1 MQVSKNGITIIYEE
15 NQIKEVKRCLDFLR
29 RNTFLT
35 NNLNIKSNIHIY
47 VEDFY
52 DLVDVMI
59 SDVIK
64 YSEIDKMIDDKDF
77 LKILHLSL
85 LLNDFPP
92 DTEPLF
98 KLDMFYTPDT
108 INFLLAT
115 KYYNLDVKKI
125 IEHLDKKKNSTKLFA
140 WLKNTSRY
148 DTYNYLLDFSANC
161 LEKSDSV
168 FYDNFEYFLTV
179 MQEESENY
187 QKLKYYYG
195 ESRENLKLEK
205 LSGEEFNSL
214 FNNYLTYIKVPDEWR
229 DNYEMLKEEKRIVF
243 KYNEGVETGAYYKRD
258 KNSKGIIYVESDCT
272 TKMFLTFVHE
282 FIHYIT
288 LRKNE
293 PLTHMKDFPS
303 IYYEDIAAEFLVANG
318 YSDDIIKDIIIRRN
332 NGNLFVYNKY
342 LPLLLDINKY
352 KNNGPLSREDIDK
365 KACDNKIEKLFSTS
379 QGNLSKYNYLTGTM
393 LANQVLASNRTDKK
407 EKMIDITENLDSYNA
422 IDIMNYFNTEK
433 KLIKK

>member
-1 MQVSKNGITIIYEE
+1 MQVTKNGITIIYEE

-35 NNLNIKSNIHIY
+35 NNLNIKSNIHIC

-108 INFLLAT
+108 INFLLAA

-125 IEHLDKKKNSTKLFA
+125 TEHLDKKKNSTKLFA

-168 FYDNFEYFLTV
+168 FFDNF
-179 MQEESENY
+179 
-187 QKLKYYYG
+187 
-195 ESRENLKLEK
+195 
-205 LSGEEFNSL
+205 
-214 FNNYLTYIKVPDEWR
+214 
-229 DNYEMLKEEKRIVF
+229 
-243 KYNEGVETGAYYKRD
+243 
-258 KNSKGIIYVESDCT
+258 
-272 TKMFLTFVHE
+272 
-282 FIHYIT
+282 
-288 LRKNE
+288 
-293 PLTHMKDFPS
+293 
-303 IYYEDIAAEFLVANG
+303 
-318 YSDDIIKDIIIRRN
+318 
-332 NGNLFVYNKY
+332 
-342 LPLLLDINKY
+342 
-352 KNNGPLSREDIDK
+352 
-365 KACDNKIEKLFSTS
+365 
-379 QGNLSKYNYLTGTM
+379 
-393 LANQVLASNRTDKK
+393 
-407 EKMIDITENLDSYNA
+407 
-422 IDIMNYFNTEK
+422 
-433 KLIKK
+433 

>member
-1 MQVSKNGITIIYEE
+1 MQVTKNGITIIYEE
-15 NQIKEVKRCLDFLR
+15 NQIKEVKRCLDFLK

-35 NNLNIKSNIHIY
+35 KNFNLKTNVHIDI
-47 VEDFY
+47 EDFY
-52 DLVDVMI
+52 NLVDVMI
-59 SDVIK
+59 SDMIK
-64 YSEIDKMIDDKDF
+64 YSQIDKMINDEDF

-85 LLNDFPP
+85 LSNGFSTDIK
-92 DTEPLF
+92 PLF
-98 KLDMFYTPDT
+98 ELDNPYSVDT
-108 INFLLAT
+108 INFLLAS
-115 KYYNLDVKKI
+115 KYYKLDVKKI
-125 IEHLDKKKNSTKLFA
+125 IKYLDNKKNSTKLFA
-140 WLKNTSRY
+140 WLKETSRY
-148 DTYNYLLDFSANC
+148 DTYNYLLDFGANY
-161 LEKSDSV
+161 LEKSDFE
-168 FYDNFEYFLTV
+168 FYDNLEYFLDN
-179 MQEESENY
+179 MQEESKNY
-187 QKLKYYYG
+187 QKIKSYYG

-214 FNNYLTYIKVPDEWR
+214 FNKYLTYINAPDEWR
-229 DNYEMLKEEKRIVF
+229 NNYKMLKREKRIVF

-293 PLTHMKDFPS
+293 PLTHMKEFAS
-303 IYYEDIAAEFLVANG
+303 IYYEDIAAEFLVTNG
-318 YSDDIIKDIIIRRN
+318 YSEDIIKDIIIRRN

-342 LPLLLDINKY
+342 IPLLLDINKY
-352 KNNGPLSREDIDK
+352 KNKGPLNSKDMAKEV
-365 KACDNKIEKLFSTS
+365 CDSKIEELFSTS
-379 QGNLSKYNYLTGTM
+379 QDNLSKYSYLMGTI
-393 LANQVLASNRTDKK
+393 LTNQVLASNRADTK

>member
-1 MQVSKNGITIIYEE
+1 M
-15 NQIKEVKRCLDFLR
+15 
-29 RNTFLT
+29 
-35 NNLNIKSNIHIY
+35 
-47 VEDFY
+47 
-52 DLVDVMI
+52 
-59 SDVIK
+59 IK

-85 LLNDFPP
+85 LSNDFSP

-98 KLDMFYTPDT
+98 KLNMFYTPDT

-125 IEHLDKKKNSTKLFA
+125 TEHLDKKKNRTKLFA
-140 WLKNTSRY
+140 WLKDTSRY

-168 FYDNFEYFLTV
+168 FYDNFEYSLTV
-179 MQEESENY
+179 MQEENENY

-205 LSGEEFNSL
+205 LSGKEFDSL
-214 FNNYLTYIKVPDEWR
+214 FNKYLTYINAPDEWR
-229 DNYEMLKEEKRIVF
+229 NNYKMLKREKRIVF

-293 PLTHMKDFPS
+293 PLTHMKEFAS
-303 IYYEDIAAEFLVANG
+303 IYYEDIAAEFLVTNG
-318 YSDDIIKDIIIRRN
+318 YSEDIIKDIIIRRN

-342 LPLLLDINKY
+342 LPLFLDINKY
-352 KNNGPLSREDIDK
+352 KNNGPLSREDMGK
-365 KACDNKIEKLFSTS
+365 KACDNKIEKLFSTG

-393 LANQVLASNRTDKK
+393 LANQVLASNRTDKN

-422 IDIMNYFNTEK
+422 IDIMNYFNTDK

>member
-1 MQVSKNGITIIYEE
+1 MGVTGVQVTKNGITIIYEE

-35 NNLNIKSNIHIY
+35 KNFNLKTNVHIDI
-47 VEDFY
+47 EDFY

-85 LLNDFPP
+85 LLNVFPP

-108 INFLLAT
+108 INFLLAA

-195 ESRENLKLEK
+195 ESRENLELENKKLK
-205 LSGEEFNSL
+205 
-214 FNNYLTYIKVPDEWR
+214 ID
-229 DNYEMLKEEKRIVF
+229 DC
-243 KYNEGVETGAYYKRD
+243 KYN
-258 KNSKGIIYVESDCT
+258 
-272 TKMFLTFVHE
+272 
-282 FIHYIT
+282 
-288 LRKNE
+288 
-293 PLTHMKDFPS
+293 
-303 IYYEDIAAEFLVANG
+303 
-318 YSDDIIKDIIIRRN
+318 IK
-332 NGNLFVYNKY
+332 
-342 LPLLLDINKY
+342 
-352 KNNGPLSREDIDK
+352 
-365 KACDNKIEKLFSTS
+365 
-379 QGNLSKYNYLTGTM
+379 
-393 LANQVLASNRTDKK
+393 
-407 EKMIDITENLDSYNA
+407 
-422 IDIMNYFNTEK
+422 
-433 KLIKK
+433 